1 MLTLRTSLTKDKG
14 AFWTHAAYAG
24 EKDFT
29 FSSTPAE
36 QVSKEFLNAL
46 PAITKQNLLRRI
58 FVVEKSCVQTR
69 QSKGFGQELSSTL
82 IRLHDMPRVPT
93 VCQLHKTQRVQQQT

>member
-1 MLTLRTSLTKDKG
+1 MLVRKI
-14 AFWTHAAYAG
+14 
-24 EKDFT
+24 T

-69 QSKGFGQELSSTL
+69 QSKGFGQELSSIL
-82 IRLHDMPRVPT
+82 IIRLHNMPRVPT
-93 VCQLHKTQRVQQQT
+93 VCQFRKTQRVQQQTQ